1 MNKAIALLVGVLL
14 CTSAFAKDKEKKDY
28 IVGNG
33 DGTYSCSGSS
43 ASCAQVNQQR
53 NAIWEQRDRERQRE
67 RDRQREENMRNMR
80 EAQQR
85 RY

>member
-1 MNKAIALLVGVLL
+1 MKKTIALLSFALL
-14 CTSAFAKDKEKKDY
+14 CASAIARDKERKDY

-43 ASCAQVNQQR
+43 TACAQVNQQR
-53 NAIWEQRDRERQRE
+53 NATWEQRDRERQRDA
-67 RDRQREENMRNMR
+67 DRRREERMRSIR
-80 EAQQR
+80 GER